1 MNCPFAYYSLAQG
14 SRTLPEQGSSNN
26 EHQLYP
32 IPVSEQTQTMSDIF
46 NFFLPLRS
54 ICLFIYLS
62 VCQVISIYIMYNT
75 YTKLTLHEKCPD
87 RRFFWYVF
95 FCIHTEYRKI
105 QTRKNPY
112 LDNFQAVL
120 PLLTASSFNFSITIS
135 YSSSLPNFAHVF
147 LRLPKSTNH

>member
-1 MNCPFAYYSLAQG
+1 MNCPFAYFSLAQG

-62 VCQVISIYIMYNT
+62 VYQVISIYIMYNT
-75 YTKLTLHEKCPD
+75 YTNLTLHEKRPD
-87 RRFFWYVF
+87 SEIFLVR
-95 FCIHTEYRKI
+95 
-105 QTRKNPY
+105 
-112 LDNFQAVL
+112 
-120 PLLTASSFNFSITIS
+120 
-135 YSSSLPNFAHVF
+135 VF
-147 LRLPKSTNH
+147 LYSY